1 MLKAAIIILSL
12 LSLAFPHSC
21 TKSAAWEQMDRAESV
36 VESRPDSS
44 LIILAQIDST
54 DLLWDKPKARFA
66 ILKSMALENL
76 HIDTTSFEIIQ
87 PAIDFCLRNDYNIS
101 HGSPDSRLQTLY
113 YQGRVYQNQ
122 GDNNRAMAAF
132 IKAREIDEPITDSLT
147 FARVLSAQGT
157 IFRAINQTKP
167 YICNNLEAS
176 RIFHS
181 LHRAD
186 LHSSALA
193 NALYG
198 SIISQDRER
207 ADSIAGICHKLLSS
221 DIGLS
226 KFLRTDLLRYYV
238 TFGTSNE
245 IKEMLST
252 ITDDL
257 SGEILLVAAQ
267 GFCEI
272 GDAEGANRC
281 LDAIDS
287 TTIAQHPLQFTFAT
301 ACTEELKGNN
311 HAALQSFKEYVNQL
325 EHQHSLLLDNGLH
338 FAEERYHLEMATISE
353 ANSKNN
359 IVWISIACCIILL
372 IAIAWIDYQY
382 RFNRTKAVA
391 AESEK
396 YRLTLERDNL
406 QLEIS
411 RLEGESN
418 SLQNLLHEQQQ
429 LEAPLKDVVKQ
440 RLAMLNSLLAKEITA
455 NDSYATPYRKWIE
468 SIHNDK
474 QQFMSSTRLAF
485 KASHPAF
492 MSYLESKG
500 LSEYEINYVCL
511 YAIGLRG
518 KEVGEYIQLKR
529 HYNISSEIRHKLG
542 INEHETNLG
551 IYIRNLMQQ
560 LS

>member
-1 MLKAAIIILSL
+1 
-12 LSLAFPHSC
+12 
-21 TKSAAWEQMDRAESV
+21 
-36 VESRPDSS
+36 
-44 LIILAQIDST
+44 
-54 DLLWDKPKARFA
+54 
-66 ILKSMALENL
+66 
-76 HIDTTSFEIIQ
+76 
-87 PAIDFCLRNDYNIS
+87 
-101 HGSPDSRLQTLY
+101 
-113 YQGRVYQNQ
+113 
-122 GDNNRAMAAF
+122 
-132 IKAREIDEPITDSLT
+132 
-147 FARVLSAQGT
+147 
-157 IFRAINQTKP
+157 
-167 YICNNLEAS
+167 
-176 RIFHS
+176 
-181 LHRAD
+181 
-186 LHSSALA
+186 
-193 NALYG
+193 
-198 SIISQDRER
+198 
-207 ADSIAGICHKLLSS
+207 
-221 DIGLS
+221 
-226 KFLRTDLLRYYV
+226 
-238 TFGTSNE
+238 
-245 IKEMLST
+245 
-252 ITDDL
+252 
-257 SGEILLVAAQ
+257 
-267 GFCEI
+267 
-272 GDAEGANRC
+272 
-281 LDAIDS
+281 
-287 TTIAQHPLQFTFAT
+287 
-301 ACTEELKGNN
+301 
-311 HAALQSFKEYVNQL
+311 
-325 EHQHSLLLDNGLH
+325 
-338 FAEERYHLEMATISE
+338 MATISE

-382 RFNRTKAVA
+382 RFNRAKAVA